1 MSMQKEKLRL
11 TTVSFKV
18 NGKDSKV
25 SVEPRETLLDTL
37 RDQLNLTGPKKG
49 CNEAVCG
56 ACTVLVNGKAICSC
70 TMFALEAEGSE
81 VMTIE
86 GLALNP
92 KHRSYEGLDPIQ
104 TAFIKFDGFQC
115 GFCTSG
121 QIMSAKSFMLE
132 LNERKKKEQIDTSH
146 MDEVIKE
153 ALSGNLCRCGCYNG
167 IVEAVKS
174 AAASALR

>member
-1 MSMQKEKLRL
+1 MTMQKEKQQL

-18 NGKDSKV
+18 NGKESMV

-37 RDQLNLTGPKKG
+37 RDELNLTGPKKG

-70 TMFALEAEGSE
+70 TMFAVEAEGSE
-81 VMTIE
+81 VTTIE

-104 TAFIKFDGFQC
+104 RVFIEFDGFQC
-115 GFCTSG
+115 GFCTAG
-121 QIMSAKSFMLE
+121 QIMSAKSFVQE
-132 LNERKKKEQIDTSH
+132 LNERRKKERIDTSRI
-146 MDEVIKE
+146 DEVIKE
-153 ALSGNLCRCGCYNG
+153 AMSGNLCRCGCYNG

-174 AAASALR
+174 AAAASG